1 MAPAEQ
7 ESAAWAE
14 AAKAAIAEK
23 TTVLKSIVAELH
35 EYGQVVKVL
44 ERKKADGCRRG

>member
-1 MAPAEQ
+1 MMAPAAQ

-14 AAKAAIAEK
+14 AAKATNAEK

-35 EYGQVVKVL
+35 EYGEV
-44 ERKKADGCRRG
+44 D